1 MKKIYLILAV
11 VALVSFLLI
20 GCQFKVAEEKS
31 VQETAK
37 VESSTP
43 SAEEAEVSQGLEDMN
58 DLDQLEKELNE
69 LEVEDLGN
77 TTQ

>member
-1 MKKIYLILAV
+1 MTKMYLVLVV
-11 VALVSFLLI
+11 VALVSLLLI
-20 GCQFKVAEEKS
+20 GCQFIAVETKS

-43 SAEEAEVSQGLEDMN
+43 SAEEVEVSQGLEALN
-58 DLDQLEKELNE
+58 DLDQLEKEINE
-69 LEVEDLGN
+69 LEGEELGN

>member
-11 VALVSFLLI
+11 VVLVSLLLI
-20 GCQFKVAEEKS
+20 GCQFIAVETKS

-58 DLDQLEKELNE
+58 DLDQLEKEINE

-77 TTQ
+77 TS